1 MAAAPICSDFG
12 VQENKVYHCFPV
24 VIHTV
29 KDLSVVNEAEMFFC
43 ISLAFSMIQWMLT
56 IWSLVPPPFLNLACT
71 SGSSWFMHCWSLAWR
86 ILSITFLQCEMKW
99 SESCSIMSDSL
110 WPHRLYSPW
119 NSQDQNTGVD
129 SLSLLQEIFPTQGL
143 NPGFLHCR
151 HILYQLSHK
160 GSPTSVWNSVI
171 VQ

>member
-71 SGSSWFMHCWSLAWR
+71 SGSSWFTYLKPGSENSEHYVASMWDEYNCAVVWAFFGFAFLWGWHENWPSSPVPSAVFSKFAG
-86 ILSITFLQCEMKW
+86 ILSAAFPQ
-99 SESCSIMSDSL
+99 
-110 WPHRLYSPW
+110 HH
-119 NSQDQNTGVD
+119 
-129 SLSLLQEIFPTQGL
+129 LS
-143 NPGFLHCR
+143 GFETAQLEFYHLH
-151 HILYQLSHK
+151 
-160 GSPTSVWNSVI
+160 
-171 VQ
+171 